1 MHFSIRHLRLKTR
14 MVLILGLIALL
25 QTSLLGLFALHHLSS
40 SLQEQMGERALHVAK
55 TVAAIPQIID
65 AVAAADSATLQP
77 IARSLAE
84 RTQAR
89 FVVIG
94 DASGRR
100 LAHPDSGRLGLS
112 MSEDDDDDLSPTL
125 VHGLAQV
132 TRAEGSLGRSMR
144 ARAPIFDTT
153 GTRIIGIVS
162 VGYLLDR
169 VETLID
175 RYRLTL
181 ALVILAAFAFSV
193 LTAIWFAGHF
203 KKAIFGLEPEQIG
216 RLFQERDA
224 TLQSVREGIIAINAE
239 GLITTVNHAAY
250 RMLGLPKEH
259 PLTGTPIQQLFP
271 DTRMLEVLTS
281 DTPQFDQ
288 EVCIGDLQLIVNRL
302 PLHQGDR
309 VTGVVSSFRRKD
321 ELDLLSRKL
330 TRIRQYADSLR
341 SQAHEYSNKLHTI
354 AGLIQIGATDEAL
367 NLIGQETRDHQALIH
382 LLVEAVPD
390 PILAGCLLGK
400 YNRARELGLMLTID
414 PDSRMVDL
422 PAELPREKLVSILGN
437 LLDNAFEATLNHGG
451 PQQAVTLSMTDLGDD
466 LIFEIEDRGPGISL
480 DDQQRIF
487 DKGITSKTEPG
498 HGLGLHL
505 VSTQLQQLNGTL
517 TIDPGTPCG
526 SRITVY
532 IPKHPGGMHG

>member
-1 MHFSIRHLRLKTR
+1 MRFSIRHYPLKTR

-25 QTSLLGLFALHHLSS
+25 QTGALGLFALHHLSQ

-55 TVAAIPQIID
+55 TIAAMPQIINAVD
-65 AVAAADSATLQP
+65 ARDSSELQP
-77 IARSLAE
+77 LASLLARTS
-84 RTQAR
+84 QAR

-94 DASGRR
+94 DADGLR
-100 LAHPDSGRLGLS
+100 LAHPMPERLGLS
-112 MSEDDDDDLSPTL
+112 MSEDDDDVLSPTL
-125 VHGLAQV
+125 HQGLAQV

-144 ARAPIFDTT
+144 ARAPIWSID
-153 GTRIIGIVS
+153 GNRIIGIVS
-162 VGYLLDR
+162 VGYLLDS
-169 VETLID
+169 VEALVD

-203 KKAIFGLEPEQIG
+203 KKAIFGLEPEEIG

-224 TLQSVREGIIAINAE
+224 TLQSVREGIIAINSQ
-239 GLITTVNHAAY
+239 GQITTVNQAAC
-250 RMLGLPKEH
+250 RMLSLPQH
-259 PLTGTPIQQLFP
+259 TALIGTPIQQLFP

-288 EVCIGDLQLIVNRL
+288 EVRVGDLQLIVNRL
-302 PLHQGDR
+302 PLHQGNK

-414 PDSRMVDL
+414 PDSQMRDL
-422 PAELPREKLVSILGN
+422 PPELPREKLVSIIGN
-437 LLDNAFEATLNHGG
+437 LLDNAFEATLSHGSTQ
-451 PQQAVTLSMTDLGDD
+451 PVITLSMTDLGDD
-466 LIFEIEDRGPGISL
+466 LIFEIEDQGPGIPAET
-480 DDQQRIF
+480 QQQIF
-487 DKGITSKTEPG
+487 AKGVTSKSEPG

-505 VSTQLQQLNGTL
+505 VSTQLEQLGGTL
-517 TIDPGTPCG
+517 TIEPGTSAG
-526 SRITVY
+526 TRITIY